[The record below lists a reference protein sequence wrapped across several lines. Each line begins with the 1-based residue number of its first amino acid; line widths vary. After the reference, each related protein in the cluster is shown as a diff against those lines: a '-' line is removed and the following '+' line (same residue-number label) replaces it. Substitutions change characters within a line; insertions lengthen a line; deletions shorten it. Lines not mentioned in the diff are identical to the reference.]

1 MTVTWRTLLAEAER
15 AVGDRQP
22 ARWIVEAA
30 SGLRGDELT
39 SLLDVEVGERAV
51 ARLDAMVARVGAGEP
66 VQYVIGAW
74 GFRHLDLVVDQRVLI
89 PRPETELVVDA
100 VLELLPDRDPLA
112 IVDLGTGSGAIGLA
126 LASELPLDGVAVW
139 ITDVSIDAL
148 HVASA
153 NLAGIGRK
161 ARNVRIGLGCWYEAL
176 EPSLQFDVIVS
187 NPPYVAEGDPDV
199 EPIVR
204 DYEPSAALYGG
215 PDGLDHIRTI
225 VTGAP
230 DHLRPGGWLVLEI
243 GATQFPAVAA
253 LLAGAGMSDIE
264 IRRDLTG
271 HDRIAVARH
280 G

>member
-74 GFRHLDLVVDQRVLI
+74 GFRHLDLAVDQRVLI

-126 LASELPLDGVAVW
+126 LASELPLDGVVVW
-139 ITDVSIDAL
+139 ITDVSIEAL

-176 EPSLQFDVIVS
+176 EPSLRFDVIVS

-204 DYEPSAALYGG
+204 DYEPSAALFGG
-215 PDGLDHIRTI
+215 PDGLFHIRTI

-243 GATQFPAVAA
+243 GATQGSAVAA
-253 LLAGAGMSDIE
+253 LLAGAGMSGIE